1 MLYGFQITNSREHG
15 DKRHFSPLPVLPQN
29 SRINGKG
36 PVQAVHTGGSSPD
49 GGDIP
54 LPALSLPE
62 EGC

>member
-1 MLYGFQITNSREHG
+1 MLYRFQITNSREHG
-15 DKRHFSPLPVLPQN
+15 DRRHFSPLLALPQN

-36 PVQAVHTGGSSPD
+36 PVKAVHTGGSSPN
-49 GGDIP
+49 GAGIL